1 VLQVRTLAVTLSAGF
16 RSAPGQRIKE
26 EGMSLIGWIGVVV
39 AAVLVGAGLGWWIV
53 NSILV
58 RQFKARLQ
66 RATEKLN
73 QQHAGTH
80 DRLRS
85 AHTRAQLELEQLRAA
100 IPKQIAAATTDA
112 RAKITWL
119 EEQLRQVHAEL
130 DRGRVKTMLASR
142 DHEVSPDGFAAT
154 QTFGNTR

>member
-1 VLQVRTLAVTLSAGF
+1 MRTLALSQTAGF
-16 RSAPGQRIKE
+16 CGDRQQEIE
-26 EGMSLIGWIGVVV
+26 EVGMSLIGWIGVVV
-39 AAVLVGAGLGWWIV
+39 AAVLFGAGLGWWIV

-58 RQFKARLQ
+58 RQFKVRLQ

-119 EEQLRQVHAEL
+119 EEQLRLAHTEL
-130 DRGRVKTMLASR
+130 DRGRLKESLAAGDR
-142 DHEVSPDGFAAT
+142 DAAPDGFAAT
-154 QTFGNTR
+154 QTFGHTR